1 MMTVIMHAELNESRA
16 RMIVSATMLLR
27 EQGLTGTSLG
37 DVLEHSGAPRGSI
50 YHHFPGGK
58 AELVEE
64 AVRFA
69 GGYVGSTLERVA
81 ADEDPVS
88 AMLHF
93 IETWRRI
100 LNSSDFRAGCPVV
113 AVAVEA
119 QDDSPQ
125 LTRAVAEV
133 FAAWHDILAALL
145 TRSGVDRPRAAR
157 LATLTV
163 AAVEGAVVLCRA
175 QRDTTALDDISVELG
190 SLLTTAVA

>member
-16 RMIVSATMLLR
+16 RMILSTTILLR

-50 YHHFPGGK
+50 YHPVPGGK

-81 ADEDPVS
+81 AAEDPVA

-125 LTRAVAEV
+125 LTRAVAEA

-145 TRSGVDRPRAAR
+145 TRSGVDQARAAR

-163 AAVEGAVVLCRA
+163 ASVEGAVVLCRA
-175 QRDTTALDDISVELG
+175 QRDTAALDDIAVELG
-190 SLLTTAVA
+190 DLLSTAVA